1 MDVASA
7 ELSADPLCMFVG
19 SYVCL
24 LAFGLFVSYVNKPE
38 FIHCV
43 HCYSIVYRHCSLI
56 YSLLIGL
63 ECIVPGGEERLI
75 TLKEKLHTGV
85 V

>member
-24 LAFGLFVSYVNKPE
+24 LDFGLFVSCVNKPE
-38 FIHCV
+38 FIHCFTATV
-43 HCYSIVYRHCSLI
+43 
-56 YSLLIGL
+56 LLDSA
-63 ECIVPGGEERLI
+63 V
-75 TLKEKLHTGV
+75 
-85 V
+85 